1 MDINLNKVKKK
12 VLITGS
18 NGLLG
23 QKLVQLLSEDNNYQ
37 VHASGR
43 GANRAPSNDGYE
55 YHPLD
60 ITNKSEIDKIIGS
73 IKPDFIIHTAAMTN
87 VDQCEAEKEGC
98 WKQNVDAA
106 QYLSEAAEKNKSF
119 LIHLSTD
126 FIFDGKN
133 GPYDE
138 TALAKPLSYYGES
151 KLAAENIVQKSSTKW
166 AIIRTVLVY
175 GLVHDMSRSN
185 IILWVKKNL
194 EESKTINVVNDQF
207 RTPTLAEDLAMGC
220 YLVMKNEATGIFNI
234 SGKDMLTPYDMAMK
248 TADFF
253 RLDKKFIVKTDSTKF
268 TQPAVRPMRTGFVID
283 KAVEKLGYDPHS
295 FEEGIKLLAEQ
306 MKERGTL

>member
-1 MDINLNKVKKK
+1 MKKK

-23 QKLVQLLSEDNNYQ
+23 QKLVGLIADDENYDLI
-37 VHASGR
+37 ATAR
-43 GANRAPSNDGYE
+43 GENRLPMEPGAYVYKSM
-55 YHPLD
+55 D
-60 ITNKSEIDKIIGS
+60 ITNRNQVMDIVSE

-87 VDQCEAEKEGC
+87 VDQCETEREAC
-98 WKQNVDAA
+98 WAQNVDAVK
-106 QYLSEAAEKNKSF
+106 YLIEASEKVKSH

-138 TALAKPLSYYGES
+138 NAKANPLSYYGES
-151 KLAAENIVQKSSTKW
+151 KLAAEKLVLKSKAKW
-166 AIIRTVLVY
+166 AIARTVLVY
-175 GLVHDMSRSN
+175 GIACDMSRSN
-185 IILWVKKNL
+185 IILWVKKSL
-194 EESKTINVVNDQF
+194 EEGKKIQVVTDQW

-220 YLVMKNEATGIFNI
+220 YLIMENQATGIYNI
-234 SGKDMLTPYDMAMK
+234 SGKDFLTPYEMAIK

-253 RLDKKFIVKTDSTKF
+253 KLDKALITKADSTIFK
-268 TQPAVRPMRTGFVID
+268 QPAVRPPKTGFILD
-283 KAVEKLGYDPHS
+283 KAMNDLGYDPHS

-306 MKERGTL
+306 IAEV